1 MISIGSFK
9 SQQRDRTPA
18 KDNAPQQSKVDIEEY
33 YSLLRDKVRIN
44 YHEIKTKFRNA
55 DPDGKGGVTKEAL
68 AHILA
73 AVFGQAMKPLGQL
86 QYHKL
91 LERMD
96 IKNRH
101 FIRFDEFASALQV
114 NKTDSV
120 AEFVDP
126 FRGGSSASSYKVSS
140 SRRAAQIFA
149 MLKERAQMK

>member
-9 SQQRDRTPA
+9 SQQQTHRAPA
-18 KDNAPQQSKVDIEEY
+18 SLSSTKVDIEEY
-33 YSLLRDKVRIN
+33 YNLLQDKVKIN

-73 AVFGQAMKPLGQL
+73 AVFGQSMKPLGQA
-86 QYHKL
+86 QFQKL
-91 LERMD
+91 LERME

-114 NKTDSV
+114 NKTESV

-126 FRGGSSASSYKVSS
+126 FRGGSAASSHKASS